1 MSTNNTNVVGNLV
14 GEPELRFT
22 NTGRAVCNARIAV
35 NERYQVNGEWKD
47 RVTFLNLVAWEA
59 QAENMSISLTKG
71 DRVMVSGRIQIRSHT
86 PEGSD
91 KTNYYT
97 EIVVQEIGVSLRW
110 ASVDSITK
118 STNADS
124 LVSVGGGSDRN
135 GDPIYGD
142 DEPF

>member
-1 MSTNNTNVVGNLV
+1 MSTNQYNTVGNLV

-22 NTGRAVCNARIAV
+22 NTGRAVCNARLAV

-71 DRVMVSGRIQIRSHT
+71 DRVMVSGRIQIRPHEKDDGT
-86 PEGSD
+86 
-91 KTNYYT
+91 KNYYT
-97 EIVVQEIGVSLRW
+97 EIVVSEIGVSLRW
-110 ASVDSITK
+110 ASVDGITK

-124 LVSVGGGSDRN
+124 PFNPELVAAGAE
-135 GDPIYGD
+135 
-142 DEPF
+142 EPF